1 MQIHKSDMSSQEDH
15 MLQSQEL
22 IASNQI
28 NQPKQKRQE
37 KTTSSNPDQFI
48 TNIIQDTGITKY
60 DERIYGK
67 NRRNV

>member
-1 MQIHKSDMSSQEDH
+1 MSSQEDH

-28 NQPKQKRQE
+28 DQPKQTG
-37 KTTSSNPDQFI
+37 KTRKN
-48 TNIIQDTGITKY
+48 NIFKPESIHNRHYTGITKY

>member
-1 MQIHKSDMSSQEDH
+1 

-28 NQPKQKRQE
+28 ITKINRKNTEKNSISKSRTIYNKRYTE
-37 KTTSSNPDQFI
+37 
-48 TNIIQDTGITKY
+48 ITKY

-67 NRRNV
+67 NKIYERNI